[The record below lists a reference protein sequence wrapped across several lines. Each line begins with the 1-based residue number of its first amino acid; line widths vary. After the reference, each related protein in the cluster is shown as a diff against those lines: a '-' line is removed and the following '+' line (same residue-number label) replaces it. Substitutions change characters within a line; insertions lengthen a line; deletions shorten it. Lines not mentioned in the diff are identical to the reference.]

1 MKSHGERR
9 WWVALLVIML
19 ASLLMGC
26 AGIGG
31 PGGSTNQKAI
41 PCTGSVLADAPTPT
55 IILRN
60 SDANHDVSVPIG
72 AVIEIQMDAEHTWSL
87 ESVTPGGVLTPVGPQ
102 GVVQHNACVWDFR
115 VAGAGDATISLVGG
129 ALCAPGQACPMYAI
143 LAKFTIH
150 VA

>member
-1 MKSHGERR
+1 MKSRGGSR
-9 WWVALLVIML
+9 WWAALLLTLL
-19 ASLLMGC
+19 ASFLVGC
-26 AGIGG
+26 AGYSG
-31 PGGSTNQKAI
+31 PGGSTSEKAI
-41 PCTGSVLADAPTPT
+41 PCAGSVLADAPTPT
-55 IILRN
+55 VILKN
-60 SDANHDVSVPIG
+60 SDANHDVSVPLG

-87 ESVTPGGVLTPVGPQ
+87 ESVTPAGILTPVGPQ

-150 VA
+150 AA